1 MATVPASELGDI
13 DITYTHDGAVAH
25 IGMHPSGDVQ
35 YKRQKEENR
44 APKFFPKHKEVGEA
58 ILSLRESD
66 EVRVIVLTGLGEM
79 FFIPPSRSPGIGA
92 HADPR
97 EDWLLTIGLQ
107 RTFNAIIEVEKPVIA
122 KVNGDAVGYGSSLVF
137 ACDFVVANEDAMI
150 ADHHLGMGE
159 TGYGRDSAG
168 VVPGDGGS
176 CFVPFYMSPPLA
188 KEYLMLARPYSG
200 RELAD
205 QRIINAAV
213 PKDQL
218 DAAVDD
224 LAERLIKRPAY
235 ALGWAKRALNR
246 RIADNFNL
254 TFDVAWAY
262 EMLNIWMNREA
273 EKP

>member
-1 MATVPASELGDI
+1 MATIPESVLGDVE
-13 DITYTHDGAVAH
+13 ITYSHDGAVAQ

-35 YKRQKEENR
+35 YKRHGDVV
-44 APKFFPKHKEVGEA
+44 PKYFPKHKEVGEA
-58 ILSLRESD
+58 ILSLREVD
-66 EVRVIVLTGLGEM
+66 QVRVIVLTGLGDM

-107 RTFNAIIEVEKPVIA
+107 RTFSAIIEVEKPIVA

-137 ACDFVVANEDAMI
+137 ACDFVIANEDAKI

-159 TGYGRDSAG
+159 TGYGRDNAG

-176 CFVPFYMSPPLA
+176 VFVPLCMPPTMA
-188 KEYLMLARPYSG
+188 KEYLLLARPFTG

-205 QRIINAAV
+205 RGIFNAAV
-213 PKDQL
+213 PKDEL

-224 LAERLIKRPAY
+224 FAARLIKRPPY
-235 ALGWAKRALNR
+235 ALGWGKRALNR
-246 RIADNFNL
+246 RIQENFNL

-262 EMLNIWMNREA
+262 EMLNIWMNRED
-273 EKP
+273 EKS